1 MKYYS
6 EETKKFYDTEKE
18 LIKAEEEKKA
28 TALSVSKQKKELSD
42 AITLADETLEKAIA
56 DYNKIKEEAYQKY
69 LETLKPA
76 KEAVDKA
83 QKDKYEALSAFN
95 DKFGTYMVS
104 YTGDKALKEFERTS
118 QLFNNIFNRFF
129 F

>member
-1 MKYYS
+1 MRYYS
-6 EETKKFYDTEKE
+6 DETKKFYDTVEE
-18 LIKAEEEKKA
+18 LTKAEEEKKT

-42 AITLADETLEKAIA
+42 AISLADDNLEKALN
-56 DYNKIKEEAYQKY
+56 DYNKIKEDAYQTY

-76 KEAVDKA
+76 KDAVDKA
-83 QKDKYEALSAFN
+83 QKDKYEALSKFN
-95 DKFGTYMVS
+95 EKFGTYMVS

-118 QLFNNIFNRFF
+118 RLFNSIFNRFF